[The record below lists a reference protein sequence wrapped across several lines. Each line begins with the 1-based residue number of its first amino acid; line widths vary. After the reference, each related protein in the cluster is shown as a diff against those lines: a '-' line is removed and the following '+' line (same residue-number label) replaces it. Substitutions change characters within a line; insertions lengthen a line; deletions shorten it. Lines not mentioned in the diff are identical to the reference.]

1 LAQSGSI
8 GSSSERDD
16 ILRLLQDRAA
26 RIRPLEPTEEGELD
40 DLRNLL
46 NSGLVDESWE
56 YSPNIDSEGRRFE
69 SAYLAHIS
77 LGPCAVW
84 APDWHEE
91 QTATAKYIFEVRPEV
106 IRRIL
111 VQNDQLSVR
120 VRELERELADLRATG
135 EES

>member
-1 LAQSGSI
+1 MRSRRRQYSPRRRQYSPRLLTDSELSDIEERLAQSGSI

-46 NSGLVDESWE
+46 NSG
-56 YSPNIDSEGRRFE
+56 
-69 SAYLAHIS
+69 
-77 LGPCAVW
+77 
-84 APDWHEE
+84 
-91 QTATAKYIFEVRPEV
+91 PEV